1 MVYDYKKIDDS
12 YLAQTKLSLRLD
24 DDEDDLL
31 VKSLIRT
38 ARKDIMGQVGEQ
50 IDDFYEANDVFDSAV
65 ILEVTHLYNHRDAV
79 STQQTYEVPMA
90 LYSLINSLK
99 DDYRYKLLQ
108 KQKSTSEQKENQVM
122 DSSEVTEFCTTL
134 TWLVRKG

>member
-50 IDDFYEANDVFDSAV
+50 IDDF
-65 ILEVTHLYNHRDAV
+65 
-79 STQQTYEVPMA
+79 
-90 LYSLINSLK
+90 
-99 DDYRYKLLQ
+99 
-108 KQKSTSEQKENQVM
+108 
-122 DSSEVTEFCTTL
+122 
-134 TWLVRKG
+134 

>member
-1 MVYDYKKIDDS
+1 MAYDYKKIDDS

-31 VKSLIRT
+31 VESLIRT

-50 IDDFYEANDVFDSAV
+50 IDDFYEANDVFYSAV